1 MRDISGLPGRPG
13 QKESS
18 GEALG
23 PLYEEPQ
30 VMHEPIIRTTLYRL
44 SVALAALAMVAAFV
58 PSIAAAKTV
67 EIKMSD
73 TPPKFLPVTV
83 TIDKG
88 DTVEWINNAQSLH
101 SVTTNP
107 GVAQDPK
114 DVSLPS
120 GAKPFDSGFMPPGAK
135 WSYTFT
141 VPGTYKYLCL
151 PHEKDHMVG
160 VVEVK

>member
-1 MRDISGLPGRPG
+1 MY
-13 QKESS
+13 Q
-18 GEALG
+18 
-23 PLYEEPQ
+23 
-30 VMHEPIIRTTLYRL
+30 PIIRTPLYRF
-44 SVALAALAMVAAFV
+44 SVALAALAMVAALV
-58 PSIAAAKTV
+58 PSLAAAKTV
-67 EIKMSD
+67 EVKMTD
-73 TPPKFLPVTV
+73 TPPKFIPLTV
-83 TIDKG
+83 TIQKG

-107 GVAQDPK
+107 AVAQDPK

-151 PHEKDHMVG
+151 PHEKDHMIG
-160 VVEVK
+160 VVVVK

>member
-1 MRDISGLPGRPG
+1 MHQPIMRT
-13 QKESS
+13 
-18 GEALG
+18 
-23 PLYEEPQ
+23 PLY
-30 VMHEPIIRTTLYRL
+30 RF
-44 SVALAALAMVAAFV
+44 SVALAALAMVAALM
-58 PSIAAAKTV
+58 PSLAAAKTV
-67 EIKMSD
+67 EVKMTD
-73 TPPKFLPVTV
+73 TPPKFVPLTV
-83 TIDKG
+83 NIQKG

-107 GVAQDPK
+107 AVAQDPK

-151 PHEKDHMVG
+151 PHEKDHMTG
-160 VVEVK
+160 VVVVK

>member
-1 MRDISGLPGRPG
+1 
-13 QKESS
+13 
-18 GEALG
+18 
-23 PLYEEPQ
+23 
-30 VMHEPIIRTTLYRL
+30 MHKPTIRTALYRL
-44 SVALAALAMVAAFV
+44 SAALAALAMVAALV

-107 GVAQDPK
+107 AVAQDPK
-114 DVSLPS
+114 DVALPS

-141 VPGTYKYLCL
+141 VPGSYKYLCL

-160 VVEVK
+160 VIEVK

>member
-1 MRDISGLPGRPG
+1 
-13 QKESS
+13 
-18 GEALG
+18 
-23 PLYEEPQ
+23 
-30 VMHEPIIRTTLYRL
+30 MHEPKVRNVIGRISAT
-44 SVALAALAMVAAFV
+44 LAALAMVAAFV

-73 TPPKFLPVTV
+73 TPPKFLPMSV

-107 GVAQDPK
+107 SVAQDPK
-114 DVSLPS
+114 DVSLPA

-160 VVEVK
+160 VIEVK

>member
-1 MRDISGLPGRPG
+1 MRELTVRTAFRRVGATLT
-13 QKESS
+13 
-18 GEALG
+18 AL
-23 PLYEEPQ
+23 
-30 VMHEPIIRTTLYRL
+30 IF
-44 SVALAALAMVAAFV
+44 VAGAV

-67 EIKMSD
+67 EVKMTD
-73 TPPKFLPVTV
+73 TPPKFVPLTV

-88 DTVEWINNAQSLH
+88 DTVEWINNAASLH

-107 GVAQDPK
+107 AVAQDPK
-114 DVSLPS
+114 DVSAPA
-120 GAKPFDSGFMPPGAK
+120 GAKPFDSGFMTPGVK

-160 VVEVK
+160 IVVVK

>member
-1 MRDISGLPGRPG
+1 MDELIAKTAFRRAFFRRAG
-13 QKESS
+13 
-18 GEALG
+18 A
-23 PLYEEPQ
+23 
-30 VMHEPIIRTTLYRL
+30 
-44 SVALAALAMVAAFV
+44 ALAAVVLIAGAV

-67 EIKMSD
+67 EIKMTD
-73 TPPKFLPVTV
+73 TPPKFVPETV
-83 TIDKG
+83 TIQKG
-88 DTVEWINNAQSLH
+88 DTVEWINNAASLH

-107 GVAQDPK
+107 AVAQDPK
-114 DVSLPS
+114 DVSSPP

-160 VVEVK
+160 VVVVK

>member
-1 MRDISGLPGRPG
+1 MRELT
-13 QKESS
+13 
-18 GEALG
+18 
-23 PLYEEPQ
+23 
-30 VMHEPIIRTTLYRL
+30 VRTAFRRVGAT
-44 SVALAALAMVAAFV
+44 LAALIFVAGAV

-67 EIKMSD
+67 EVKMTD
-73 TPPKFLPVTV
+73 TPPKFVPLTV

-88 DTVEWINNAQSLH
+88 DTVEWINNAVSLH

-107 GVAQDPK
+107 AVAQDPK
-114 DVSLPS
+114 DVSSPA
-120 GAKPFDSGFMPPGAK
+120 GAKPFDSGFMTPGVK

-160 VVEVK
+160 IVVVK

>member
-1 MRDISGLPGRPG
+1 
-13 QKESS
+13 
-18 GEALG
+18 
-23 PLYEEPQ
+23 
-30 VMHEPIIRTTLYRL
+30 MHQPIIRTPLYRF
-44 SVALAALAMVAAFV
+44 SVALAALAMVAALM
-58 PSIAAAKTV
+58 PSLAAAKTV
-67 EIKMSD
+67 EVKMTD
-73 TPPKFLPVTV
+73 TPPKFVPLTV
-83 TIDKG
+83 TIQKG

-107 GVAQDPK
+107 AVAQDPK

-151 PHEKDHMVG
+151 PHEKDHMTG
-160 VVEVK
+160 VVVVK

>member
-1 MRDISGLPGRPG
+1 MDELIAKTVFR
-13 QKESS
+13 
-18 GEALG
+18 
-23 PLYEEPQ
+23 
-30 VMHEPIIRTTLYRL
+30 RTFFRRAGA
-44 SVALAALAMVAAFV
+44 ALAALVLIAGAV

-67 EIKMSD
+67 EIKMTD
-73 TPPKFLPVTV
+73 TPPKFVPETV
-83 TIDKG
+83 TIQKG
-88 DTVEWINNAQSLH
+88 DTVEWINNAASLH

-107 GVAQDPK
+107 AVAQDPK
-114 DVSLPS
+114 DVSSPP

-160 VVEVK
+160 VVVVK

>member
-1 MRDISGLPGRPG
+1 
-13 QKESS
+13 
-18 GEALG
+18 
-23 PLYEEPQ
+23 
-30 VMHEPIIRTTLYRL
+30 MHQPIIRTPLYRF
-44 SVALAALAMVAAFV
+44 SVALAALAMVAALM
-58 PSIAAAKTV
+58 PSLAAAKTV
-67 EIKMSD
+67 EVKMTD
-73 TPPKFLPVTV
+73 TPPKFIPLTV
-83 TIDKG
+83 TIQKG

-107 GVAQDPK
+107 AVAQDPK

-151 PHEKDHMVG
+151 PHEKDHMIG
-160 VVEVK
+160 VVVVK

>member
-1 MRDISGLPGRPG
+1 MRELT
-13 QKESS
+13 
-18 GEALG
+18 
-23 PLYEEPQ
+23 
-30 VMHEPIIRTTLYRL
+30 VRTAVRRAG
-44 SVALAALAMVAAFV
+44 VALSALIFVAGAV

-67 EIKMSD
+67 EVKMTD
-73 TPPKFLPVTV
+73 TPPKFVPLTV

-88 DTVEWINNAQSLH
+88 DTVEWINNAASLH

-107 GVAQDPK
+107 AVAQDPK
-114 DVSLPS
+114 DVSAPA
-120 GAKPFDSGFMPPGAK
+120 GAKPFDSGFMTPGVK

-160 VVEVK
+160 IVVVK